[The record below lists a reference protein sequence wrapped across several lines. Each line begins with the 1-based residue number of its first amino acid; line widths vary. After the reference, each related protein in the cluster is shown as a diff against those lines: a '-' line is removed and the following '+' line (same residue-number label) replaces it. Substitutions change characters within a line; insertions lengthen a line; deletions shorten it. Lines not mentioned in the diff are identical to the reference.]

1 MPEQDLAK
9 EKSLAD
15 EWREVRNDLSLMFKE
30 RQLDFAKAA
39 ERYELALHE
48 EDLDY
53 VFNYERVKKFWKKP
67 PKPGASPE
75 ALQKDCPEPSRLPKA
90 LEYLRAVRTYLLEKE
105 GLVVGKKN
113 SDAKRRLIEK
123 IGLDN
128 WNVVYKQVIRRVEKE
143 EEEEGWK

>member
-48 EDLDY
+48 DDLDY
-53 VFNYERVKKFWKKP
+53 EFNYERVKKFWKKP
-67 PKPGASPE
+67 PKPDATPE
-75 ALQKDCPEPSRLPKA
+75 ALKKDCPEPSRLPKA
-90 LEYLRAVRTYLLEKE
+90 LEYLKAVRTYLLEKE
-105 GLVVGKKN
+105 GLVVGEKN
-113 SDAKRRLIEK
+113 SDSKRRLSQE
-123 IGLDN
+123 IGIDG
-128 WNVVYKQVIRRVEKE
+128 WNIFRKQVIERVEQE
-143 EEEEGWK
+143 EMN

>member
-67 PKPGASPE
+67 PKPGASPD
-75 ALQKDCPEPSRLPKA
+75 ALQKDCPESSRLPKA

>member
-67 PKPGASPE
+67 PKPGASPD
-75 ALQKDCPEPSRLPKA
+75 ALQKDCPEP
-90 LEYLRAVRTYLLEKE
+90 
-105 GLVVGKKN
+105 
-113 SDAKRRLIEK
+113 
-123 IGLDN
+123 
-128 WNVVYKQVIRRVEKE
+128 
-143 EEEEGWK
+143 